1 MGLKCQI
8 DILPHDDAPPAAE
21 NQRKNRRSTPMAQKK
36 VTAAQLR
43 KLDRQLVELLNERAA
58 AAIANG
64 ELADARGVA
73 AVDQSASAVA
83 DPAILQYAVDN
94 NDGPLSAT
102 AIQAVFRELLSGIRS
117 ANQPI
122 RVAYLGPAYTYS
134 HLAAIARF
142 GQSAELVPVAT
153 IAGVFDEVEQGHAE
167 FGVAPIENSTD
178 GRVADSLERL
188 ARMNGTSGL
197 GEGPTIHVQ
206 ICGEVPLRIH
216 HCLLG
221 RGARSEIRRVC
232 SKPQALSQCRN
243 WLATHLPGIK
253 LEPASSTAE
262 AASLAA
268 AEPDTAAIGAEQ
280 AAVNHGL
287 SVLARNIEDNS
298 ENVTRFAVI
307 GAQAAERTGKDKT
320 ALVFEAPHEPGALA
334 DAMAI
339 FKRHRLNLTWIESF
353 PIPGARGRYLFFL
366 EFQGHPA
373 ELRVKRAI
381 ASLVKKSLR
390 LSLLGSYA
398 EAEVVA

>member
-1 MGLKCQI
+1 M
-8 DILPHDDAPPAAE
+8 PP
-21 NQRKNRRSTPMAQKK
+21 KK

-64 ELADARGVA
+64 ELAEARGESA
-73 AVDQSASAVA
+73 ADQSASAVA
-83 DPAILQYAVDN
+83 DPAVLKYAVDN
-94 NDGPLSAT
+94 NDGPLSAA
-102 AIQAVFRELLSGIRS
+102 AIEAVFRELLSGIRS
-117 ANQPI
+117 ANQPT

-153 IAGVFDEVEQGHAE
+153 IASVFDEVEQGHAQ

-188 ARMNGTSGL
+188 ARMNGTSSAGSA
-197 GEGPTIHVQ
+197 EAAPIHVQ

-243 WLATHLPGIK
+243 WLATHLPGVK
-253 LEPASSTAE
+253 VEPASSTAE

-320 ALVFEAPHEPGALA
+320 ALVFEAPHEPGSLA

-353 PIPGARGRYLFFL
+353 PIPSARGRYLFFL

-381 ASLVKKSLR
+381 ASLRKKSLR

-398 EAEVVA
+398 EAEVVG

>member
-1 MGLKCQI
+1 
-8 DILPHDDAPPAAE
+8 
-21 NQRKNRRSTPMAQKK
+21 MAKKK

-43 KLDRQLVELLNERAA
+43 KLDRQLVDLLSERAA

-64 ELADARGVA
+64 ELADARGEA
-73 AVDQSASAVA
+73 TADQLASAVA
-83 DPAILQYAVDN
+83 DPAVLQFAVDN
-94 NDGPLSAT
+94 NSGPLSADAMR
-102 AIQAVFRELLSGIRS
+102 AIFRELLSGIRA

-153 IAGVFDEVEQGHAE
+153 ISSVFDEVEQGHAQ

-188 ARMNGTSGL
+188 ARMKGAAHST
-197 GEGPTIHVQ
+197 ETTTPHVQ

-216 HCLLG
+216 HCLLA

-243 WLATHLPGIK
+243 WLATHLPGVK

-262 AASLAA
+262 AANLAA

-287 SVLARNIEDNS
+287 SVLARNIEDNA

-307 GAQAAERTGKDKT
+307 GTQAAERTGRDKT

-381 ASLVKKSLR
+381 ASLQKKSLR
-390 LSLLGSYA
+390 LTLLGSYA
-398 EAEVVA
+398 EAEVVG

>member
-1 MGLKCQI
+1 
-8 DILPHDDAPPAAE
+8 
-21 NQRKNRRSTPMAQKK
+21 MASKK

-58 AAIANG
+58 ATIANG
-64 ELADARGVA
+64 DLADARGSTA
-73 AVDQSASAVA
+73 ADQSASAIA
-83 DPAILQYAVDN
+83 DPAVLQYAVDH
-94 NDGPLSAT
+94 NDGPLA
-102 AIQAVFRELLSGIRS
+102 AGAVQAVFRELLSGIRA
-117 ANQPI
+117 ANQPT
-122 RVAYLGPAYTYS
+122 RVAYLGPEYTYS

-142 GQSAELVPVAT
+142 GQSAELIPVAT
-153 IAGVFDEVEQGHAE
+153 IASVFNEVEQGHAQ

-188 ARMNGTSGL
+188 GRMNEPSETADGA
-197 GEGPTIHVQ
+197 PIQVQ

-243 WLATHLPGIK
+243 WLATHLPGVK

-268 AEPDTAAIGAEQ
+268 AEPDTAAIGAAQ

-287 SVLARNIEDNS
+287 SVLARNIEDNA

-366 EFQGHPA
+366 EFQGHRA

-381 ASLVKKSLR
+381 ASLQKKSLR
-390 LSLLGSYA
+390 LSVLGSYA
-398 EAEVVA
+398 EAEVVG